1 MYDFKHKIEGNLL
14 TVSKIEMIQFCAKS
28 LAKGHIITY
37 VYIFIYKY

>member
-1 MYDFKHKIEGNLL
+1 MYDFKHKIEDNLL
-14 TVSKIEMIQFCAKS
+14 NLGWPEMIQFCAKS